1 MKQHSL
7 MTYLYSEISDG
18 IMMYDE
24 NDNELVKSRAAA
36 TKGIAQVLTSRIIM
50 AAPGMSGYF

>member
-50 AAPGMSGYF
+50 AAPGMSEYY

>member
-1 MKQHSL
+1 

>member
-1 MKQHSL
+1 
-7 MTYLYSEISDG
+7 MTYLDSEISDG

-50 AAPGMSGYF
+50 AAPGMSEYY